1 MIRVLIFGGSSS
13 IGTAIFKELN
23 PFYDLHATYYKQIRF
38 SSNKRYLYYDLKDDP
53 IFILNKLNPDIIIS
67 GLKGNFNLQV
77 KYYDKII
84 KYCEAFNSKLM
95 FISSSSVFDS
105 FVNFPSYEE
114 DKTFSQSIY
123 GRFNIHIENKLFRMK
138 SSNWTIN
145 RSAMIFSSKSK
156 RIDQIKE
163 SIINLSPIEIFP
175 NLIININSENLL
187 AKHLH
192 YMISRNLNGIFHHG
206 SKDLINH
213 EELIKIII
221 EKLNLRAVKFKYVYT
236 TNNNRYISLLSNKN
250 SFPKHLNFTFDSILE
265 KID

>member
-1 MIRVLIFGGSSS
+1 
-13 IGTAIFKELN
+13 
-23 PFYDLHATYYKQIRF
+23 
-38 SSNKRYLYYDLKDDP
+38 
-53 IFILNKLNPDIIIS
+53 
-67 GLKGNFNLQV
+67 
-77 KYYDKII
+77 
-84 KYCEAFNSKLM
+84 M

-105 FVNFPSYEE
+105 FDNFPSYEE

>member
-53 IFILNKLNPDIIIS
+53 VFILNKLNPDIIIS
-67 GLKGNFNLQV
+67 GLKGNFNLQI

-221 EKLNLRAVKFKYVYT
+221 EKLNLRAVKFKYVYI

>member
-53 IFILNKLNPDIIIS
+53 VFILNKLNPDIIIS

-105 FVNFPSYEE
+105 FVNYPSYEE
-114 DKTFSQSIY
+114 DKTFSQSIF

-236 TNNNRYISLLSNKN
+236 TNNNRYLSLLSNKN
-250 SFPKHLNFTFDSILE
+250 SFPKHLNFRFDSILE

>member
-53 IFILNKLNPDIIIS
+53 VFILNKLNPDIIIS

-213 EELIKIII
+213 EELIKNII
-221 EKLNLRAVKFKYVYT
+221 EKLNLKAVKFKYVYT
-236 TNNNRYISLLSNKN
+236 TNNNRYLSLLSNKN
-250 SFPKHLNFTFDSILE
+250 SFPRHLNFTFDSILE

>member
-53 IFILNKLNPDIIIS
+53 VFILNKLNPDIIIS

-221 EKLNLRAVKFKYVYT
+221 EKLNLKAVKFKYVYT
-236 TNNNRYISLLSNKN
+236 TNNNRYLSLLSNKN

>member
-53 IFILNKLNPDIIIS
+53 VFILNKLNPDIIIS

-236 TNNNRYISLLSNKN
+236 TNNNRYLSLLSNKN

>member
-53 IFILNKLNPDIIIS
+53 VFILNKLNPDIIIS

-213 EELIKIII
+213 EELIKIIL

>member
-53 IFILNKLNPDIIIS
+53 VFILNKLNPDIIIS

-163 SIINLSPIEIFP
+163 NIINLSPIEIFP

-213 EELIKIII
+213 EELIKNII

-236 TNNNRYISLLSNKN
+236 TNNNRYLSLLSKKN

>member
-53 IFILNKLNPDIIIS
+53 VFILNKLNPDIIIS

>member
-53 IFILNKLNPDIIIS
+53 VFILNKLNPDIIIS

-163 SIINLSPIEIFP
+163 SIINLSPIQIFP

-213 EELIKIII
+213 EELIKNII
-221 EKLNLRAVKFKYVYT
+221 EKLNLKAVKFKYVYT

>member
-53 IFILNKLNPDIIIS
+53 VFILNKLNPDIIIS

-213 EELIKIII
+213 EELIKNII
-221 EKLNLRAVKFKYVYT
+221 EKLNLKAVKFKYVYT
-236 TNNNRYISLLSNKN
+236 TNNNRYLSLLSNKN

>member
-23 PFYDLHATYYKQIRF
+23 PFYDLHATYYKQIKF

-53 IFILNKLNPDIIIS
+53 VFILNKLNPDIIIS

-192 YMISRNLNGIFHHG
+192 YMISRNLKGIFHHG

>member
-53 IFILNKLNPDIIIS
+53 VFILNKLNPDIIIS

-192 YMISRNLNGIFHHG
+192 YMISRNLKGIFHHG

-221 EKLNLRAVKFKYVYT
+221 EKLNLKAVKFKYVYT
-236 TNNNRYISLLSNKN
+236 TNNNRYLSLLSNKN

>member
-53 IFILNKLNPDIIIS
+53 VFILNKLNPDIIIS

-192 YMISRNLNGIFHHG
+192 YMISRNLKGIFHHG

>member
-23 PFYDLHATYYKQIRF
+23 PFYDLHATYYKQIKF

-53 IFILNKLNPDIIIS
+53 VFILNKLNPDIIIS

-221 EKLNLRAVKFKYVYT
+221 EKLNLKAVKFKYVYT

>member
-53 IFILNKLNPDIIIS
+53 VFILNKLNPDIIIS

-250 SFPKHLNFTFDSILE
+250 LFPKHLNFTFDSILE

>member
-23 PFYDLHATYYKQIRF
+23 PFYDLHATYYKQIKF

-53 IFILNKLNPDIIIS
+53 VFILNKLNPDIIIS

-213 EELIKIII
+213 EELIKNII
-221 EKLNLRAVKFKYVYT
+221 EKLNLKAVKFKYVYT

>member
-38 SSNKRYLYYDLKDDP
+38 NSNKRYLYYDLKDDP
-53 IFILNKLNPDIIIS
+53 VFILNKLNPDIIIS

>member
-53 IFILNKLNPDIIIS
+53 VFILNKLNPDIIIS

-213 EELIKIII
+213 EELIKNII
-221 EKLNLRAVKFKYVYT
+221 EKLNLKAVKFKYVYT

>member
-53 IFILNKLNPDIIIS
+53 VFILNKLNPDIIIS

-105 FVNFPSYEE
+105 FVNYPSYEE
-114 DKTFSQSIY
+114 DKTFSQSIF

-236 TNNNRYISLLSNKN
+236 TNNNRYLSLLSNKN

>member
-53 IFILNKLNPDIIIS
+53 VFILNKLNPDIIIS

-213 EELIKIII
+213 EELIKNII
-221 EKLNLRAVKFKYVYT
+221 EKLNLKAVKFKYVYT
-236 TNNNRYISLLSNKN
+236 TNNNRYLSLLSNKN
-250 SFPKHLNFTFDSILE
+250 SFPKHLNFRFDSILE

>member
-13 IGTAIFKELN
+13 VGTAIFKELN
-23 PFYDLHATYYKQIRF
+23 PFYDLHATYYKQTKF
-38 SSNKRYLYYDLKDDP
+38 SCNKRYKYYDLETDP
-53 IFILNKLNPDIIIS
+53 TSILTQLNPNIIIS

-84 KYCEAFNSKLM
+84 KYCERVGSKLM

-105 FVNFPSYEE
+105 FINYPSYEE

-138 SSNWTIN
+138 NSNWTIN
-145 RSAMIFSSKSK
+145 RSAMIYSLKSK
-156 RIDQIKE
+156 RLNQIKK
-163 SIINLSPIEIFP
+163 SIVKSNPIEIFP

-192 YMISRNLNGIFHHG
+192 YIISRNLCGIFHHG

-213 EELIKIII
+213 EELIKNIV
-221 EKLNLRAVKFKYVYT
+221 EKLNLKKINYKYVYT
-236 TNNNRYISLLSNKN
+236 TNNNRYLSLLSNKN
-250 SFPKHLNFTFDSILE
+250 LFPKHLNFTFDSILK
-265 KID
+265 KIQ

>member
-23 PFYDLHATYYKQIRF
+23 PFYDLHATYYKQIKF

-53 IFILNKLNPDIIIS
+53 VFILNKLNPDIIIS

-123 GRFNIHIENKLFRMK
+123 VRFNIHIENKLFRMK

>member
-53 IFILNKLNPDIIIS
+53 VFILNKLNPDIIIS

-145 RSAMIFSSKSK
+145 RSAMIFS
-156 RIDQIKE
+156 
-163 SIINLSPIEIFP
+163 
-175 NLIININSENLL
+175 
-187 AKHLH
+187 
-192 YMISRNLNGIFHHG
+192 
-206 SKDLINH
+206 
-213 EELIKIII
+213 
-221 EKLNLRAVKFKYVYT
+221 
-236 TNNNRYISLLSNKN
+236 
-250 SFPKHLNFTFDSILE
+250 
-265 KID
+265 

>member
-53 IFILNKLNPDIIIS
+53 VFILNKLNPDIIIS

-250 SFPKHLNFTFDSILE
+250 SFPKHLNFTFDSILK

>member
-23 PFYDLHATYYKQIRF
+23 PFYDLHATYYKQIKF

-53 IFILNKLNPDIIIS
+53 VFILNKLNPDIIIS

-213 EELIKIII
+213 EELIKNII
-221 EKLNLRAVKFKYVYT
+221 EKLNLKAVKFKYVYT
-236 TNNNRYISLLSNKN
+236 TNNNRYLSLLSNKN

>member
-53 IFILNKLNPDIIIS
+53 VFILNKLNPDIIIS

-156 RIDQIKE
+156 RIEQIKE
-163 SIINLSPIEIFP
+163 SITNLSPVEIFP

-213 EELIKIII
+213 EELIKNII
-221 EKLNLRAVKFKYVYT
+221 EKLNLKAVKFKYVYT

>member
-53 IFILNKLNPDIIIS
+53 VFILNKLNPDIIIS

-221 EKLNLRAVKFKYVYT
+221 EKLNLRAVKFK
-236 TNNNRYISLLSNKN
+236 
-250 SFPKHLNFTFDSILE
+250 
-265 KID
+265 

>member
-53 IFILNKLNPDIIIS
+53 VFILNKLNPDIIIS
-67 GLKGNFNLQV
+67 GLKGNFNLQI

>member
-53 IFILNKLNPDIIIS
+53 VFILNKLNPDIIIS

-213 EELIKIII
+213 EELIKNII

-236 TNNNRYISLLSNKN
+236 TNNNRYIS
-250 SFPKHLNFTFDSILE
+250 
-265 KID
+265 

>member
-38 SSNKRYLYYDLKDDP
+38 NSNKRYLYYDLKDDP
-53 IFILNKLNPDIIIS
+53 VFILNKLNPDIIIS
-67 GLKGNFNLQV
+67 GLKGNFYLQV

-156 RIDQIKE
+156 RIKQIKE
-163 SIINLSPIEIFP
+163 SITNLSPVEIFP

>member
-53 IFILNKLNPDIIIS
+53 VFILNKLNPDIIIS

-221 EKLNLRAVKFKYVYT
+221 EKLNLKAVKFKYVYT

>member
-53 IFILNKLNPDIIIS
+53 VFILNKLNPDIIIS

-213 EELIKIII
+213 EELIKNII
-221 EKLNLRAVKFKYVYT
+221 EKLNLKAVKFKYVYT
-236 TNNNRYISLLSNKN
+236 TNNNRYLSLLSNKN
-250 SFPKHLNFTFDSILE
+250 SFPKYLNFTFDSILE

>member
-23 PFYDLHATYYKQIRF
+23 PFYDLHATYYKQIKF

-53 IFILNKLNPDIIIS
+53 VFILNKLNPDIIIS